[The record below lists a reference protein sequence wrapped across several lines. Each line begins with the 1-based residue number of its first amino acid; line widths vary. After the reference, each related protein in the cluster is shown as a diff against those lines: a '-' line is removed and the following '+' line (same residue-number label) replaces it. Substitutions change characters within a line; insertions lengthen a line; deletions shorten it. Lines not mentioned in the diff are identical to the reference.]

1 MPRRKDNYQRLSPE
15 NPVSGKVFFDQVL
28 ERHNIDLKDPANQ
41 LMMHIT
47 DMMESSLKGHVR
59 CTGFKDGVIYLVC
72 DHPSR
77 ASYIRLNSREIK
89 KTISGVFPELD
100 LKKIVTRVVTT

>member
-15 NPVSGKVFFDQVL
+15 DPVSGKIFFDQVL
-28 ERHNIDLKDPANQ
+28 DRHSIDLKDPSNQ
-41 LMMHIT
+41 LVIHFNEIM
-47 DMMESSLKGHVR
+47 DSSLKDHVR
-59 CTGFKDGVIYLVC
+59 CTGYKDGVVYLVA

-89 KTISGVFPELD
+89 KTISSVFPELD